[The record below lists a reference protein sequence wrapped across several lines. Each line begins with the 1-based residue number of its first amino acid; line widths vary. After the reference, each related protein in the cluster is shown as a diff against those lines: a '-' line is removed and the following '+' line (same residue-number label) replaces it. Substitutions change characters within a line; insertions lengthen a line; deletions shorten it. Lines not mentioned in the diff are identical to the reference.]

1 MKILRLGIKHKL
13 LGGFGILAAIVVGV
27 SAFALHAL
35 SDANLAFTGYTAGV
49 NARANTA
56 AQIRMAVDRR
66 AIAAR
71 NLVLVTK
78 PDDIAVE
85 KADVERA
92 HADVQRYLAQLQ
104 SLLAS
109 ASDTTPEARQLAAD
123 IANVESRYGPVA
135 LAIVQQALA
144 GQREDAIAAIDD
156 KCRPLLAE
164 LVRATDAY
172 ASYTRERE
180 SALAQAG
187 VERYDTARN
196 LMLGICAA
204 ALALAALAGVA
215 ITRSITR
222 PLSEAVRVA
231 RTVADG
237 DLTSHIEVRGHD
249 ETRDLL
255 DALDTMNTRL
265 AGIVSRVRE
274 GSSGIALAVGEIA
287 AGNVDLSQ
295 RTEEQAASLQETAAT
310 MEQFTSTVRLNA
322 ENAQQASTL
331 ASSASEVAQRGSHA
345 VGRVVDTMN
354 DLGERSSK
362 IAEITGMIE
371 GIAFQTNILALNAA
385 VEAARAGEQGRGF
398 AVVASEV
405 RALAQRS
412 SGAAKEIKELIT
424 ASVQTVQDGAVLADE
439 AGRTM
444 NEVTQAVARVTDIMG
459 EIAAA
464 SAEQSRGIDQVNLTI
479 TQMDETTQQNAALV
493 EQAAAASK
501 SLETQGRQLD
511 ETVATFRIAQ
521 ERASGI
527 DGLDGGERRPGRANW
542 RMVPA

>member
-1 MKILRLGIKHKL
+1 
-13 LGGFGILAAIVVGV
+13 
-27 SAFALHAL
+27 
-35 SDANLAFTGYTAGV
+35 
-49 NARANTA
+49 
-56 AQIRMAVDRR
+56 
-66 AIAAR
+66 
-71 NLVLVTK
+71 
-78 PDDIAVE
+78 
-85 KADVERA
+85 
-92 HADVQRYLAQLQ
+92 
-104 SLLAS
+104 
-109 ASDTTPEARQLAAD
+109 
-123 IANVESRYGPVA
+123 
-135 LAIVQQALA
+135 
-144 GQREDAIAAIDD
+144 
-156 KCRPLLAE
+156 CRPLLAE

-204 ALALAALAGVA
+204 AVALAALAGVA

-371 GIAFQTNILALNAA
+371 
-385 VEAARAGEQGRGF
+385 
-398 AVVASEV
+398 
-405 RALAQRS
+405 
-412 SGAAKEIKELIT
+412 
-424 ASVQTVQDGAVLADE
+424 
-439 AGRTM
+439 
-444 NEVTQAVARVTDIMG
+444 
-459 EIAAA
+459 
-464 SAEQSRGIDQVNLTI
+464 
-479 TQMDETTQQNAALV
+479 
-493 EQAAAASK
+493 
-501 SLETQGRQLD
+501 
-511 ETVATFRIAQ
+511 
-521 ERASGI
+521 
-527 DGLDGGERRPGRANW
+527 
-542 RMVPA
+542 

>member
-35 SDANLAFTGYTAGV
+35 SDANLAFTRYTAGV

-78 PDDIAVE
+78 PDDIALE

-104 SLLAS
+104 SMLAS

-204 ALALAALAGVA
+204 AVALAALAGVA

-444 NEVTQAVARVTDIMG
+444 DEVTQAVARVTDIMG

-464 SAEQSRGIDQVNLTI
+464 SSEQSRGIDQVNLTI

-527 DGLDGGERRPGRANW
+527 DGLDGGERRLGRANW

>member
-35 SDANLAFTGYTAGV
+35 SDANLAFTSYTAGV

-78 PDDIAVE
+78 PDDIALE

-464 SAEQSRGIDQVNLTI
+464 SSEQSRGIDQVNLTI

-527 DGLDGGERRPGRANW
+527 DGLDGGERRPSRANW

>member
-1 MKILRLGIKHKL
+1 MKIPRLGIKHKL

-255 DALDTMNTRL
+255 DALNTMNTRL

-464 SAEQSRGIDQVNLTI
+464 SSEQSRGIDQVNLTI

-527 DGLDGGERRPGRANW
+527 DGLDGGERRAGRANW

>member
-1 MKILRLGIKHKL
+1 MKIPRLGIKHKL

-255 DALDTMNTRL
+255 DALNTMNTRL

-464 SAEQSRGIDQVNLTI
+464 SSEQSRGIDQVNLTI

-527 DGLDGGERRPGRANW
+527 DGLDGGERRPSRANW

>member
-1 MKILRLGIKHKL
+1 MKIPRLGIKHKL

-35 SDANLAFTGYTAGV
+35 SDANLAFTSYTAGV

-78 PDDIAVE
+78 PDDIALE

-204 ALALAALAGVA
+204 AVALAALAGVA

-424 ASVQTVQDGAVLADE
+424 ASVQTVQDGALLADE

-493 EQAAAASK
+493 EQAA
-501 SLETQGRQLD
+501 
-511 ETVATFRIAQ
+511 
-521 ERASGI
+521 
-527 DGLDGGERRPGRANW
+527 
-542 RMVPA
+542 

>member
-1 MKILRLGIKHKL
+1 
-13 LGGFGILAAIVVGV
+13 
-27 SAFALHAL
+27 
-35 SDANLAFTGYTAGV
+35 
-49 NARANTA
+49 
-56 AQIRMAVDRR
+56 
-66 AIAAR
+66 
-71 NLVLVTK
+71 
-78 PDDIAVE
+78 
-85 KADVERA
+85 
-92 HADVQRYLAQLQ
+92 
-104 SLLAS
+104 
-109 ASDTTPEARQLAAD
+109 
-123 IANVESRYGPVA
+123 
-135 LAIVQQALA
+135 
-144 GQREDAIAAIDD
+144 
-156 KCRPLLAE
+156 CRPLLAE

-204 ALALAALAGVA
+204 AVALAALAGVA

-424 ASVQTVQDGAVLADE
+424 ASVQTVQDGALLADE

-479 TQMDETTQQNAALV
+479 TQMDETT
-493 EQAAAASK
+493 
-501 SLETQGRQLD
+501 
-511 ETVATFRIAQ
+511 
-521 ERASGI
+521 
-527 DGLDGGERRPGRANW
+527 
-542 RMVPA
+542 

>member
-1 MKILRLGIKHKL
+1 MNILRRSIKHKL
-13 LGGFGILAAIVVGV
+13 LGGFGILAVIVVAV
-27 SAFALHAL
+27 SAFALNAL
-35 SDANLAFTGYTAGV
+35 ENANQAFISYTAGI

-56 AQIRMAVDRR
+56 AQIRNAVDRR

-78 PDDIAVE
+78 PDDITLETTDVQS
-85 KADVERA
+85 AD
-92 HADVQRYLAQLQ
+92 ADVQRYLAQLQ
-104 SLLAS
+104 TLLTNATDAS
-109 ASDTTPEARQLAAD
+109 PKAHQLAAN
-123 IANVESRYGPVA
+123 IAEIESRYGPVA
-135 LAIVQQALA
+135 RDIVKKALN
-144 GQREDAIAAIDD
+144 GQREEATLEIDD

-164 LVRATDAY
+164 LERATNAY
-172 ASYTRERE
+172 ADYVRTQESDIAQINQDRFTQTRM
-180 SALAQAG
+180 LMFG
-187 VERYDTARN
+187 V
-196 LMLGICAA
+196 CAA
-204 ALALAALAGVA
+204 AVVLAAISGLW

-237 DLTSHIEVRGHD
+237 DLTSRIEVRGHD

-255 DALDTMNTRL
+255 EALDTMNTRL
-265 AGIVSRVRE
+265 SDIVARVRE

-287 AGNVDLSQ
+287 AGNVDLSV

-310 MEQFTSTVRLNA
+310 MEELTSTVRLNA
-322 ENAQQASTL
+322 ENAQQASSF

-354 DLGERSSK
+354 DIGERSSK
-362 IAEITGMIE
+362 IADITGMIE

-405 RALAQRS
+405 RSLAQRS
-412 SGAAKEIKELIT
+412 SAAAKEIKELIT
-424 ASVQTVQDGAVLADE
+424 ASVQTVRDGSVLAGD

-444 NEVTQAVARVTDIMG
+444 AEITQAVARVTDIMG

-501 SLETQGRQLD
+501 SLEAQGRQLD
-511 ETVATFRIAQ
+511 ETVSTFRVEQGRRGGNAAAEPI
-521 ERASGI
+521 RASQT
-527 DGLDGGERRPGRANW
+527 DW
-542 RMVPA
+542 RMATV